1 MELCTCGCSR
11 TDHWIEETLDG
22 EQVVTSCNRCG
33 RCMKFRPTLKPS
45 ELLDAAA
52 VYIVEHGWVQ
62 GTGSTKAGEVCALMA
77 VRSAALAAKVPAA
90 IVAEAT
96 RSLEAVA
103 LELYAAPVSVPVFN
117 DLYCVDQADAEYWIG
132 KARLKLEEKGR

>member
-11 TDHWIEETLDG
+11 GDHWVEETLDG

-33 RCMKFRPTLKPS
+33 RCEQFDPTLKPS
-45 ELLDAAA
+45 ELLSAAEL
-52 VYIVEHGWVQ
+52 YIAEHGWVQ
-62 GTGSTKAGEVCALMA
+62 GSGSTKAGEVCALMA
-77 VRSAALAAKVPAA
+77 VRSAALAASVPAA
-90 IVAEAT
+90 IVAEAS
-96 RSLEAVA
+96 RALESVA
-103 LELYAAPVSVPVFN
+103 LELYAAPVSIPVFN